1 MMCLRRI
8 EVDLVCK
15 DLISMLHS
23 DIPCL
28 APIGNWVDDISLTC
42 QFSSIKAM
50 CNKAAQA
57 LAIEAL
63 SSNYSQVW
71 FKDYHVMYSLIW
83 FIIKAIVSYIK
94 KKKKKSFIC
103 FFILMKKR

>member
-1 MMCLRRI
+1 
-8 EVDLVCK
+8 
-15 DLISMLHS
+15 MLHS

-42 QFSSIKAM
+42 QFFPFCQFSFVKAM

-57 LAIEAL
+57 LAVEAL

-71 FKDYHVMYSLIW
+71 FEDYHVMYSLIW
-83 FIIKAIVSYIK
+83 FIIKAIVSYK
-94 KKKKKSFIC
+94 KKKKKKVSLVFL
-103 FFILMKKR
+103 F